1 MPLLERFKYPI
12 LLGVAVIIAIGVV
25 ILLTYEPPAVAIT
38 IYPPPPSATPPP
50 TEIPPPT
57 NTPAPLLVYVTGA
70 VKRPNETHALPKGSR
85 VQDAIQAAGGY
96 TAEADPIGLNPVRL
110 LRDGEQ
116 IDVPKIGAN
125 LPTPTPRGEASIDD
139 PVYINT
145 ADSEELTRLPGVGES
160 LAKAILTYREQHG
173 AFKTMA
179 DLDAVPGIGPGRLAQ
194 WEGLII
200 FE

>member
-1 MPLLERFKYPI
+1 MPILERFKYPI
-12 LLGVAVIIAIGVV
+12 LLGVGVMIAIGVV
-25 ILLTYEPPAVAIT
+25 ALLTYEPPAVAIT
-38 IYPPPPSATPPP
+38 IYPPAPSATPPP
-50 TEIPPPT
+50 TDIPPPT
-57 NTPAPLLVYVTGA
+57 NTPAPLLIYVTGA
-70 VKRPNETHALPKGSR
+70 VQRSNETYALPKGSR

-96 TAEADPIGLNPVRL
+96 TTDADPRALNPVRL

-125 LPTPTPRGEASIDD
+125 LPTATPRGTASIDD

-145 ADSEELTRLPGVGES
+145 ADLQELTRLPGVGET

-173 AFKTMA
+173 AFKAMA
-179 DLDAVPGIGPGRLAQ
+179 DLDAVPGIGAGRLAQ